1 MSKAKSRSQ
10 SPSLR
15 GADDTNK
22 DNNNANILSTLS
34 SPIITSSLSLL
45 NVGSQRNIDNEQKD
59 NIKMFNDNK
68 FNAKEYIKEA
78 RAIKQSLPVSLPK
91 STNVNVTIN
100 KTQTKIPKK
109 DETKKVIIG
118 TSATAPTVASSTGI
132 TKPAA
137 TTNLVANV
145 TSTSA
150 NASVSDSE
158 SDSDLF

>member
-78 RAIKQSLPVSLPK
+78 RAIKQSLPKP
-91 STNVNVTIN
+91 TNVNVTIN